1 MKTKFILLFAILL
14 LQFNVFSE
22 QRQLQVSPKKQV
34 EPTQTYKI
42 LKKYNLTTQEYPGES
57 EDCKYWP
64 NQVKD
69 VLNINDGSQKMAFY
83 YFVVDDG
90 NDCYLK
96 KVRHWFSNTD
106 VAYPG
111 WGSDLPEEI
120 KITNSV
126 KEVLSAY
133 KDNVLRYAVM
143 LITLEDSGALPEQFR
158 GYSILLEYNG
168 TSELF
173 GVPLETKKFN
183 LGKAETLEGEVS
195 DAIISSYPNFKWY
208 IETF

>member
-14 LQFNVFSE
+14 LQFNAFSE
-22 QRQLQVSPKKQV
+22 QRQLQVTPKKQI

-42 LKKYNLTTQEYPGES
+42 LKKYNLTTQEYPEES
-57 EDCKYWP
+57 DDCKYWP
-64 NQVKD
+64 SQVKD
-69 VLNINDGSQKMAFY
+69 VLNINDGSRQEAFY

-96 KVRHWFSNTD
+96 KLMHMFGD
-106 VAYPG
+106 VGYSG
-111 WGSDLPEEI
+111 WGIDLPEEI

-143 LITLEDSGALPEQFR
+143 LITLEDSEALPEQFR

-183 LGKAETLEGEVS
+183 LGKAETLEGEIS
-195 DAIISSYPNFKWY
+195 DAITSNYPNYKWY